1 MGYVF
6 MIGMG
11 TRKKDILKRKKTEE
25 ELCQQTERYRL
36 MKEINQELAKL
47 LQQGGDVNDSLNYT
61 LERIGMQYQLRLAAV
76 LEYEEENKEQ
86 VWTNCW
92 NLEQGIL
99 EESRL
104 NCEAFSQTALSK
116 RGTNGKFYCQ
126 NREGLFRGSEEC
138 SVLFC
143 GRQEAREW
151 TDFEKETL
159 QELARMVSFL
169 VALRIHKRED
179 QKQIMHLKRR
189 DLLTGL
195 YIEEAFKGKVK
206 EELKNWR
213 EDREYA
219 IIYTDINDFSYI
231 NDNFGHAAG
240 NEILKAFGDLIR
252 RNDNRISCR
261 LYSDLFITFYW
272 DTDRDTILHKIVN
285 TSLAFSRKQKEIY
298 PSCSIRLTTG
308 IYFMEKKDENLDIA
322 IENANLTR
330 KSIKGSNSAFCRV
343 YESKMRSRREEEK
356 QVLAEFQG
364 SLEKGG
370 FQVYVQP
377 KFYLSRFE
385 LSGGEALVRWKK
397 RDGRIENPGL
407 FIPIL
412 ERFGYVVELD
422 FYVYEQVLVYMQ
434 SWLEAGKEP
443 PVISV
448 NFSRSHFER
457 EGIYQRI
464 MSLNKAYRIEP
475 KYIEIEITESLFA
488 TGYELV
494 KLEVKQLRRAGFRV
508 AIDDFGTGYS
518 SLGMLLD
525 IPVDIVKIDKSFL
538 NRENR
543 ENEKEFIQHMGR
555 LIESVKEEVIFEGI
569 ETEEQREFLVD
580 CGFRFGQGF
589 LFDRPLPIKVFQEK
603 YMK

>member
-1 MGYVF
+1 MSGKK
-6 MIGMG
+6 
-11 TRKKDILKRKKTEE
+11 TRKKDIRTEKKIEE
-25 ELCQQTERYRL
+25 TLCQQTERYRL
-36 MKEINQELAKL
+36 MKEINQELMKL
-47 LQQGGDVNDSLNYT
+47 FQQGGDLNNSLNNT
-61 LERIGMQYQLRLAAV
+61 LERIGKQYQLRLAAV
-76 LEYEEENKEQ
+76 LEHEGENKEQ

-92 NLEQGIL
+92 SLEQGIL
-99 EESRL
+99 EDDRL
-104 NCEAFSQTALSK
+104 NCEDSLQTALQR
-116 RGTNGKFYCQ
+116 RGTLGKPYCQ
-126 NREGLFRGSEEC
+126 KQEGLFIGSAEC

-143 GRQEAREW
+143 GRPEAEEW

-159 QELARMVSFL
+159 QELAHMVSLL
-169 VALRIHKRED
+169 VELRIHRREE

-195 YIEEAFKGKVK
+195 YIEEAFKEKVK
-206 EELKNWR
+206 EELENWG

-240 NEILKAFGDLIR
+240 NEILKAFADLIR
-252 RNDNRISCR
+252 SNDNRISCR
-261 LYSDLFITFYW
+261 LYSDLFIIFYW
-272 DTDRDTILHKIVN
+272 DTDRDTILHNIVN
-285 TSLAFSRKQKEIY
+285 TSLAFSGRQKEIY

-308 IYFMEKKDENLDIA
+308 IYFMEQKDENLDIA

-330 KSIKGSNSAFCRV
+330 KSIKGSSSAFCRV
-343 YESKMRSRREEEK
+343 YESRMRSQREEEK

-364 SLEKGG
+364 SLEEGG
-370 FQVYVQP
+370 FQIYVQP

-397 RDGRIENPGL
+397 RDGRIEPPGL

-422 FYVYEQVLVYMQ
+422 FYVYEQVLAYMQ

-457 EGIYQRI
+457 EGIYRKI
-464 MSLNKAYRIEP
+464 LSLTKAYRIEP

-488 TGYELV
+488 TGYDLV
-494 KLEVKQLRRAGFRV
+494 KMEVNQLRRAGFRV

-525 IPVDIVKIDKSFL
+525 IPADIVKIDKSFL

-589 LFDRPLPIKVFQEK
+589 LFDRPMPIEVFQEK

>member
-1 MGYVF
+1 MGNVF
-6 MIGMG
+6 MN
-11 TRKKDILKRKKTEE
+11 EE
-25 ELCQQTERYRL
+25 EMRKMGIQKTQKMEETLCLHRERYSL
-36 MKEINQELAKL
+36 IKEINRELVKL
-47 LQQGGDVNDSLNYT
+47 FYQGGDVNDSLDFT
-61 LERIGMQYQLRLAAV
+61 LERIGRQYDLRLAAV
-76 LEYEEENKEQ
+76 LEYEGAQKEQ

-92 NLEQGIL
+92 CAQEGIRFQD
-99 EESRL
+99 EFSSRP
-104 NCEAFSQTALSK
+104 ALPRK
-116 RGTNGKFYCQ
+116 GTIGQPYCQ
-126 NREGLFRGSEEC
+126 GREGLFRGSKEC

-143 GRQEAREW
+143 GWEEAGAW

-169 VALRIHKRED
+169 VALRNYKEED
-179 QKQIMHLKRR
+179 QRRIMQLKRR

-195 YIEEAFKGKVK
+195 YIEEAFKSRVK
-206 EELKNWR
+206 EELENWK

-219 IIYTDINDFSYI
+219 LIYTDINDFSYI
-231 NDNFGHAAG
+231 NDNFGYTAG
-240 NEILKAFGDLIR
+240 NEVLKAFADLLCQCE
-252 RNDNRISCR
+252 NRISCR
-261 LYSDLFITFYW
+261 MYSDLFITFLW
-272 DTDRDTILHKIVN
+272 DTDRDTILQNVVK
-285 TSLAFSRKQKEIY
+285 TSLEFSRQQKEIY

-308 IYFMEKKDENLDIA
+308 IYFMEQKDENLDIA

-330 KSIKGSNSAFCRV
+330 KSIKGCSSAFCRV
-343 YESKMRSRREEEK
+343 YESKMRARREEEK

-364 SLEKGG
+364 SLKEGG

-377 KFYLSRFE
+377 KFYLSEFE
-385 LSGGEALVRWKK
+385 ISGGEALVRWKK
-397 RDGRIENPGL
+397 KDGRIESPEL

-412 ERFGYVVELD
+412 ERSGYIVELD
-422 FYVYEQVLVYMQ
+422 FYVYEQVLIYMQ
-434 SWLEAGKEP
+434 SWFEAGKEP

-457 EGIYQRI
+457 EGIYRRI
-464 MSLNKAYRIEP
+464 ISLTKAYRIEP

-488 TGYELV
+488 SGYELV
-494 KLEVKQLRRAGFRV
+494 KEEMAQLRQAGFRV

-525 IPVDIVKIDKSFL
+525 VPADIVKIDKSFL
-538 NRENR
+538 SRENR
-543 ENEKEFIQHMGR
+543 ENEKEFIQHMGK

-580 CGFRFGQGF
+580 CGFQFGQGF
-589 LFDRPLPIKVFQEK
+589 LFDRPMPIQVFQEK